1 MFLRLSVLMVLWA
14 FMVAG
19 CVPVE
24 PTRPD
29 SENANYHYLLGVTA
43 LDEANPTEALK
54 EFLEAEKFDKKD
66 PEIQAGLAQAYWLK
80 GALELAEKHYKN
92 AISVSDGEPK
102 YYNNLAA
109 LYLTL
114 ERYDDSIAAFKV
126 AAESLFFDRPAV
138 AWTGIGLAYFKKQ
151 DYSSAAQAYQKA
163 MDVNNRYYLAPYRL
177 GELYYN
183 QDRIVEALDM
193 FTRSVEL
200 APGFVEGHYWK
211 GLVHMKMKE
220 TDKAKKEF
228 LEVLRLAPRS
238 ESARLAGGYLKI
250 IDQ

>member
-1 MFLRLSVLMVLWA
+1 MFLRLCVLVAFCAVLA
-14 FMVAG
+14 AA

-24 PTRPD
+24 PKRLD
-29 SENANYHYLLGVTA
+29 SENANYHYLMGASA
-43 LDEANPTEALK
+43 LDEGNATEALK

-66 PEIQAGLAQAYWLK
+66 PEIQAGLAQAYWIK
-80 GALELAEKHYKN
+80 GAHGEAEKHYKN
-92 AISVSDGEPK
+92 AISNSDGEPK

-109 LYLTL
+109 LYLTM
-114 ERYDDSIAAFKV
+114 ERYDDSIEAFKV
-126 AAESLFFDRPAV
+126 AAESLFFENPAM

-151 DYSSAAQAYQKA
+151 EYPSAAQAYQKA
-163 MDVNNRYYLAPYRL
+163 IDVNKNYYLAPYRL

-193 FTRSVEL
+193 FSRSVQL

-220 TDKAKKEF
+220 INKAKDEF
-228 LEVLRLAPRS
+228 LEVLRLAPGS
-238 ESARLAGGYLKI
+238 ESARLASGYLKI
-250 IDQ
+250 IDK